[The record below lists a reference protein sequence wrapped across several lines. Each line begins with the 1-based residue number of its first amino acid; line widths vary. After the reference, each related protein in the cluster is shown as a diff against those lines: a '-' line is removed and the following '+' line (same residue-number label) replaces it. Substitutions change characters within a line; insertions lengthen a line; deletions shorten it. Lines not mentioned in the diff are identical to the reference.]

1 MITSVPQLPLDILTL
16 FYTDSIRSRTTK
28 KKKSARVSVPPRLV
42 SQEETGAWVWRTDL
56 CKTEQYW
63 QGWYE
68 GLSKKFLSCR
78 AVKVLVLA
86 GRDRMDTELTIAQMQ
101 GKFKL
106 VILPDVGHCLQEDV
120 RLSPI
125 AINHHLHLLT
135 FTRTQ
140 REQQRF
146 CWIWQNA
153 SFDTAVY
160 KKLHN
165 NI

>member
-1 MITSVPQLPLDILTL
+1 MEVITAVPQPPLDIILTL
-16 FYTDSIRSRTTK
+16 FVYTNSIRSRTTK

-120 RLSPI
+120 PFSY
-125 AINHHLHLLT
+125 
-135 FTRTQ
+135 
-140 REQQRF
+140 
-146 CWIWQNA
+146 
-153 SFDTAVY
+153 SY
-160 KKLHN
+160 
-165 NI
+165 